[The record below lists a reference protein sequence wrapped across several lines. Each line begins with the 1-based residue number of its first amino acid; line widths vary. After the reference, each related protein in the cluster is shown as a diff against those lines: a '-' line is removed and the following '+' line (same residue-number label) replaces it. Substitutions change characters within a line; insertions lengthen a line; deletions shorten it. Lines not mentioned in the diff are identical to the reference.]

1 MNYDSILK
9 HGKIANNLDNFEM
22 LISQFEKNKVY
33 SKMWPEICCFLH
45 IAFSYKNGILYIK
58 SR

>member
-1 MNYDSILK
+1 MEKLQKTLAILK
-9 HGKIANNLDNFEM
+9 YLFQNL
-22 LISQFEKNKVY
+22 EKNKVY